1 MFSEDK
7 IELYREYVRNYY
19 DKLLCEKKLTDISR
33 NKLQGA
39 DMILSTILRRKHF
52 GYFIKLA
59 NLDKR

>member
-1 MFSEDK
+1 MFSEEK

-19 DKLLCEKKLTDISR
+19 NKLLSEKKLTYNSR
-33 NKLQGA
+33 YILQGA

-52 GYFIKLA
+52 GYFIRLA